1 MKNVKYILIEDGSPF
16 YTNLTIVVDDNF
28 NQNITDKVA
37 DDKIVSIYRNTMD
50 VLINVEYT
58 IYDKHQG

>member
-1 MKNVKYILIEDGSPF
+1 MKNVKYILTENGSPL
-16 YTNLTIVVDDNF
+16 YTKLTIFDDNF

>member
-1 MKNVKYILIEDGSPF
+1 MKNVKYILTENGSPL
-16 YTNLTIVVDDNF
+16 YTNLTIVDDNF

>member
-1 MKNVKYILIEDGSPF
+1 MKNVKNILIEDGSPF